1 MYIYVQK
8 NVLAWFQVINV
19 SVADEFASSCS
30 TWWFPVGC
38 ISEKKERLQ
47 ILWKVQWLKL
57 FFLHPNILSHLQRT
71 CTFGI
76 QFDVAIQEGTE
87 RILWSTRP
95 LNLPYLSKHTSN
107 TFNLSPKWMTTHPKV
122 RQGHYC
128 QLSQWYSTATSLCE
142 KCPSA
147 TVLFQAPQT
156 WSTLWTCCSFPTA
169 KTNLRTAIDALI
181 FWSVGF
187 QGLNYRLLKRVRT
200 LHTRLR
206 SICGTSAALR
216 VRAGSL
222 QGIYIHCELDG
233 ICCCLRA
240 QVVETCFQTK
250 FPSVEVHGW
259 QLRSAGVHHVDI
271 PRS

>member
-1 MYIYVQK
+1 
-8 NVLAWFQVINV
+8 
-19 SVADEFASSCS
+19 
-30 TWWFPVGC
+30 
-38 ISEKKERLQ
+38 
-47 ILWKVQWLKL
+47 
-57 FFLHPNILSHLQRT
+57 
-71 CTFGI
+71 
-76 QFDVAIQEGTE
+76 
-87 RILWSTRP
+87 
-95 LNLPYLSKHTSN
+95 
-107 TFNLSPKWMTTHPKV
+107 MTTHPKV

-206 SICGTSAALR
+206 SICSTSAALR
-216 VRAGSL
+216 VRAVSL

-240 QVVETCFQTK
+240 QVVKTCLQTK

-271 PRS
+271 PRKMLTTSLHQSPKPQKCRKSTKIGQNSPGHEDHRGSIMSVAWISIL

>member
-1 MYIYVQK
+1 MSLWRTNLQVPAAHGDFLSDVFQK
-8 NVLAWFQVINV
+8 KRKSYRSCERCSDWNSFFSTPTYSHICKEPVLL
-19 SVADEFASSCS
+19 ASNS
-30 TWWFPVGC
+30 TWPYKRAQRGF
-38 ISEKKERLQ
+38 SDQ
-47 ILWKVQWLKL
+47 QDLWICHICRNIPPTHSTYL
-57 FFLHPNILSHLQRT
+57 PN
-71 CTFGI
+71 
-76 QFDVAIQEGTE
+76 E
-87 RILWSTRP
+87 WP
-95 LNLPYLSKHTSN
+95 HT
-107 TFNLSPKWMTTHPKV
+107 PKV

-187 QGLNYRLLKRVRT
+187 QGLNYRLFKRVRT

-240 QVVETCFQTK
+240 QVVETCLQTK